1 MLRAGPSL
9 PTTTAQSIWNCP
21 PRHAKMFPMNASG
34 AQLVESL
41 RDTLECPA
49 CSYSLR
55 GLGRGGGDDIIC
67 PECGAA
73 VNVPRLIAQR
83 WTRPWWEAP
92 LYNTIALPLAW
103 AFLMFIGVVVTFAYV
118 ETSGIR
124 NGHIVIVAAFGVALL
139 SWIGWLHFV
148 ARKFGS
154 NEAIGLACLVHL
166 VLPAYVGGIAFMI
179 GGFAT
184 LMGSAGQQRWWMLPF
199 NAIFMLMGVLAIF
212 AGRWIERFVARR
224 CIRRHL
230 RLSAAGRSGIA
241 TDKNG

>member
-1 MLRAGPSL
+1 
-9 PTTTAQSIWNCP
+9 
-21 PRHAKMFPMNASG
+21 MFPMTDRG

-55 GLGRGGGDDIIC
+55 GLGGDDIIC
-67 PECGAA
+67 PECGVAIS
-73 VNVPRLIAQR
+73 VPRLVSQR

-103 AFLMFIGVVVTFAYV
+103 AFLMFVGVIASIGFVESSQTENGHVVVIAVFGFAA
-118 ETSGIR
+118 I
-124 NGHIVIVAAFGVALL
+124 
-139 SWIGWLHFV
+139 SWIGWLNFV

-154 NEAIGLACLVHL
+154 TEAIWLACLVHL
-166 VLPAYVGGIAFMI
+166 VLPAYIGGIAFMI

-184 LMGSAGQQRWWMLPF
+184 LMGNLGLQRWWMLPF
-199 NAIFMLMGVLAIF
+199 NAIFIVMGGLAIF

-230 RLSAAGRSGIA
+230 RLSAGRPVASS
-241 TDKNG
+241 TTMCP